1 MCSKIINIAILLP
14 VIAVV
19 FIFSSAET
27 ALGRSMDYDAF
38 LESLSAF
45 GLEFEEAGFYQTGSK
60 VVYVGDERLLIY
72 GHAVTRPD
80 DPPATVSITWEAEVS
95 WFNASSSLRVIYLGE
110 DKKII
115 AFLNETFRT
124 ANDTIIHVTIDGVP
138 VNFPDQTP
146 VIVDGRT
153 LVPVRG
159 VFEDLGFD
167 VSWNENTRMAT
178 LRRIVSISGDSSDV
192 PVRFTEEIFI
202 TIGSDAF
209 QYNSTLIN
217 TPQNHV
223 LDVPAQIINGRTMLP
238 IRAVLESVGYSV
250 EWNTFTRMISIT
262 SDVDS
267 MS

>member
-1 MCSKIINIAILLP
+1 MCSKIINIAIILP
-14 VIAVV
+14 VIAIV
-19 FIFSSAET
+19 FVFSPAET
-27 ALGRSMDYDAF
+27 AFGRSLDYDTF

-45 GLEFEEAGFYQTGSK
+45 GFEFEEAGFYAGSGGK
-60 VVYVGDERLLIY
+60 IVYVGGERLIVF
-72 GHAVTRPD
+72 GHRPEYIVAVE
-80 DPPATVSITWEAEVS
+80 ITWEAEVS
-95 WFNASSSLRVIYLGE
+95 WLNTSSALRVIYLGE
-110 DKKII
+110 DKEII
-115 AFLNETFRT
+115 AFLNEIFRT

-153 LVPVRG
+153 LVPARG

-192 PVRFTEEIFI
+192 PVQFTEEILI
-202 TIGSDAF
+202 TIGSDVF

-223 LDVPAQIINGRTMLP
+223 LDVPAQVINGRTMLP

-250 EWNTFTRMISIT
+250 EWNIFTRTISIT
-262 SDVDS
+262 SNVDS
-267 MS
+267 IS